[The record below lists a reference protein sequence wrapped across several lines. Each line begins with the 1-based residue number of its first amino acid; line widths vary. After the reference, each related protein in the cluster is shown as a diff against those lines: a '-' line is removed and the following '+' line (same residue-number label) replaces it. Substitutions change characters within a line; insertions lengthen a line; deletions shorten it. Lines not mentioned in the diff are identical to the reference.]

1 MADYSIDEDYEDVES
16 GNLSDEEDIKNVD
29 TKSIIVYARDW
40 TIDTLCKQIERG
52 NINLNPA
59 FQRRNA
65 WNDDKRSKLI
75 ESIMIGYPVPEIIL
89 AEDMERKRTFI
100 VIDGKQRILT
110 LAGFINPEKYKYWDN
125 PKLKGLKILK
135 DFNGKTYQD
144 FNSNFEIKTEFENSS
159 LRCSV
164 ITNYKNK
171 NGDDSVLYD
180 LFYRLNSGSVKLST
194 QELRQ
199 SLYIGDFS
207 NWLISITS
215 IKSEI
220 HQVMKLSMADKRM
233 RDAEMLL
240 RLLAFKMNAKQYKG
254 NLKQFLDD
262 SMRDFNSNWVKLQQT
277 IEDNYKEIIEALKK
291 LHAVFGDF
299 DKVGRRYINKEY
311 EKKFNRVILEVQVLY
326 FIQIPKQN
334 NIEINKSKFIDLYKK
349 LCNDTDFR
357 RAVEGSTKTV
367 ESYNIRYNKFLN
379 IMQDAFVYDFK
390 NPLLQ

>member
-1 MADYSIDEDYEDVES
+1 
-16 GNLSDEEDIKNVD
+16 
-29 TKSIIVYARDW
+29 
-40 TIDTLCKQIERG
+40 
-52 NINLNPA
+52 
-59 FQRRNA
+59 
-65 WNDDKRSKLI
+65 
-75 ESIMIGYPVPEIIL
+75 
-89 AEDMERKRTFI
+89 
-100 VIDGKQRILT
+100 
-110 LAGFINPEKYKYWDN
+110 
-125 PKLKGLKILK
+125 
-135 DFNGKTYQD
+135 
-144 FNSNFEIKTEFENSS
+144 
-159 LRCSV
+159 
-164 ITNYKNK
+164 
-171 NGDDSVLYD
+171 
-180 LFYRLNSGSVKLST
+180 
-194 QELRQ
+194 
-199 SLYIGDFS
+199 
-207 NWLISITS
+207 
-215 IKSEI
+215 
-220 HQVMKLSMADKRM
+220 MADKRM

-299 DKVGRRYINKEY
+299 DKVGRRYINNEY